1 MRGALTRRIGKPQI
15 LAPIGTIAATG
26 ALVALVIMSN
36 GCNKLKARDNL
47 NKGVNS
53 FRSGQ
58 YTAAADD
65 FKTAIDLD
73 PDLSSAR
80 LYLATAYMTQWVPGS
95 ESPDNVRNMNSAL
108 QEFQTSLGSNL
119 DAKNKLIAMQ
129 SLANIFYQKK
139 DYAQAENWNKKVI
152 AADPK
157 NKEAYYTLGVIAW
170 SEFVPSWRE
179 ALSTQGFKPED
190 PGPLKDAKPAP
201 KSKKAAA
208 PEPDLKAE
216 LKAKYGPILTEGIE
230 DEKKALEIDPDY
242 ENAMSYM
249 NLLIRYRGWL
259 DDTKEQYMAD
269 AKESDSWVQKY
280 LETVKK
286 KAAKKS
292 AAAEQTQ

>member
-1 MRGALTRRIGKPQI
+1 MRGIPQTGI
-15 LAPIGTIAATG
+15 STPIGTMAATG
-26 ALVALVIMSN
+26 ALLVLAVLSA

-73 PDLSSAR
+73 PDLPSAR

-95 ESPDNVRNMNSAL
+95 EAPDNVRNMNSAL
-108 QEFQTSLGSNL
+108 QEFQTALNSNL
-119 DAKNKLIAMQ
+119 DDKNKLLAMQ
-129 SLANIFYQKK
+129 SLASIYYQKK
-139 DYAQAENWNKKVI
+139 DYAQAEDWNKKVI

-179 ALSTQGFKPED
+179 ARSTQGIRPED

-201 KSKKAAA
+201 KGKKGAAA
-208 PEPDLKAE
+208 ETDLKAD
-216 LKAKYGPILTEGIE
+216 LKAKYWQKLTDGIE
-230 DEKKALEIDPDY
+230 DEKKALEIDPEY

-249 NLLIRYRGWL
+249 NLLIRYRADL
-259 DDTKEQYMAD
+259 DDTKEQYLAD
-269 AKESDSWVQKY
+269 AKESDGWVQKY

-286 KAAKKS
+286 KAARKS
-292 AAAEQTQ
+292 AAAEQTE